1 MYGDTVAVPANEMK
15 RFCQR
20 WKVQELALFGSVLR
34 EDFDATSDVDVLVTF
49 TDDAKWSLLDHVQME
64 NELAEMVGRNVDLI
78 SKRALEKSQN
88 WIRREAILET
98 AQVLFSR

>member
-1 MYGDTVAVPANEMK
+1 MYGDTVAVPANEIE

-20 WKVQELALFGSVLR
+20 WKIQELALFGSVLR
-34 EDFDATSDVDVLVTF
+34 ENFDASSDVDVLVTF
-49 TDDAKWSLLDHVQME
+49 TDDAQWSLLDHVQME

-78 SKRALEKSQN
+78 SKRAVEKSQN

-98 AQVLFSR
+98 ARVLFSR

>member
-1 MYGDTVAVPANEMK
+1 MYGDTVAVPANEIE

-34 EDFDATSDVDVLVTF
+34 KDFDAASDVDVLVTF
-49 TDDAKWSLLDHVQME
+49 TDDAQWSLLDHVQME
-64 NELAEMVGRNVDLI
+64 NELAEMIGRNVDLI
-78 SKRALEKSQN
+78 SKRAVEKSQN

-98 AQVLFSR
+98 ARVLFSR